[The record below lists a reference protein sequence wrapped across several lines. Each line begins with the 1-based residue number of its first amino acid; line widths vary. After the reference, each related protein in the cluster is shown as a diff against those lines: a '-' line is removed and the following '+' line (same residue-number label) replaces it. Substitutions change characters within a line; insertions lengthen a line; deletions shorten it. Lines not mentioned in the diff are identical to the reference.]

1 MRNDFKSDGKTGIG
15 KTAFF
20 HGRNAPPDS
29 VEPSPSRLYPN
40 TLSVCSHSLRLSK
53 IFMNFSFLF
62 HPLSLIHVGILMLL
76 GTLIW
81 PQAARFSG
89 VISTDPSAA
98 REAVED
104 LPGLKINAP
113 FPTVPTAQL

>member
-1 MRNDFKSDGKTGIG
+1 
-15 KTAFF
+15 
-20 HGRNAPPDS
+20 
-29 VEPSPSRLYPN
+29 
-40 TLSVCSHSLRLSK
+40 
-53 IFMNFSFLF
+53 
-62 HPLSLIHVGILMLL
+62 MLL